1 MESIY
6 EYFRNTNLN
15 KIHKN
20 VSPQAMNIKIF
31 PVSYVTSSSSATVIH
46 IEQQNFGKMV
56 CEKMSGWG
64 TGIDNF
70 FKEEMLQNY
79 KIAILN
85 TLR

>member
-1 MESIY
+1 MESVY

-31 PVSYVTSSSSATVIH
+31 PFNYVTSSSSATVIH
-46 IEQQNFGKMV
+46 IEQHNFGKMV

-64 TGIDNF
+64 TGIDN
-70 FKEEMLQNY
+70 KKKKEMLQNY
-79 KIAILN
+79 KIAIFN